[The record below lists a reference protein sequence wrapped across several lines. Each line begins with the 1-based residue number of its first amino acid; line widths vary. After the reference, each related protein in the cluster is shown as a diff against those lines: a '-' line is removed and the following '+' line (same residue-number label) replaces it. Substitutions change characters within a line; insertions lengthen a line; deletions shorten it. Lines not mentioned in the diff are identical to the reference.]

1 MPREGNRNESD
12 ERKAY
17 EPQEH
22 EKKEPCPSR
31 EPVMGSQPHRI
42 GRSPCSQLQIG
53 NLFKSG
59 PHGELIAACDP
70 PDDWRRPCAL
80 MPAN

>member
-1 MPREGNRNESD
+1 MQQGGFPRPAQMPREGNRNERD

-31 EPVMGSQPHRI
+31 EPVMGSQPI
-42 GRSPCSQLQIG
+42 VSVGRPAASY
-53 NLFKSG
+53 KSV
-59 PHGELIAACDP
+59 ISSN
-70 PDDWRRPCAL
+70 
-80 MPAN
+80 PARMAS